1 MHLWYN
7 VLANPEKGERHNH
20 KNNHIKTITMTRNGK
35 HAPNKTAIK
44 AYVTKW
50 RKAVIAVTAAVS
62 DMSMTDLLW
71 SGVEAIAKT
80 RGVLDKDGKVT
91 KEYENRV
98 AIAEAMIEQTGV
110 DK

>member
-1 MHLWYN
+1 MS
-7 VLANPEKGERHNH
+7 R
-20 KNNHIKTITMTRNGK
+20 RGK
-35 HAPNKTAIK
+35 HAPDKTAIK

-71 SGVEAIAKT
+71 CGVETIAKT
-80 RGVLDKDGKVT
+80 KGVLDKDGKVT
-91 KEYENRV
+91 KEYKNRV
-98 AIAEAMIEQTGV
+98 AVTEAMIEQTGV